1 MITQKKKKKIV
12 INQEGETVEVDPEK
26 PMSDVKEARVV
37 TYQERRKRA
46 INLRRRLPKL
56 KRARELA
63 LKRVA
68 GKKKIKKRSQNLAR
82 NYMRRRLAGKMGAS
96 YQQLSP
102 SDKIVVD
109 KMISPRQQAIVKL
122 ANRLIPSV
130 KRAETTRLLAGKRAS
145 TYNIRPISA
154 STEYDKPI
162 LEQIAKTYDLIEKK
176 KMKGED
182 PCWDGYEMIG
192 HKTKN
197 GQKVPNCVPKQKR
210 MVENIMKIT
219 RRKCK

>member
-1 MITQKKKKKIV
+1 
-12 INQEGETVEVDPEK
+12 
-26 PMSDVKEARVV
+26 MSDVKEARVV

-145 TYNIRPISA
+145 TYNILN
-154 STEYDKPI
+154 K
-162 LEQIAKTYDLIEKK
+162 LL
-176 KMKGED
+176 
-182 PCWDGYEMIG
+182 
-192 HKTKN
+192 
-197 GQKVPNCVPKQKR
+197 
-210 MVENIMKIT
+210 
-219 RRKCK
+219 